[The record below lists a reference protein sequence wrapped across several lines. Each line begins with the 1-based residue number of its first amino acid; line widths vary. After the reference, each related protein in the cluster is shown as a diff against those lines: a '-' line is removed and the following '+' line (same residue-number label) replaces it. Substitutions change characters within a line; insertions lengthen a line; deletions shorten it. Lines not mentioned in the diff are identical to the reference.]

1 MAQQIINIGPAPNDG
16 LGDPIRTAFAKT
28 NNNFSQLYSIA
39 QSSPPPTLVGS
50 VGDFAGMYAYSGLY
64 FYYCFA
70 PYDGTSVIWAKISN
84 SGNVVATSIINGT
97 SNVSI
102 ASANSNVSVSVN
114 GTSNVAIFSTAGLL
128 VSGIVSAAG
137 NVRGANINTAGGVSA
152 AGNITGNYIL
162 GNGSQLTGLPATYGN
177 SNVAA
182 YLPTYSGNLYPTAV
196 YTDNYLYA
204 NGVPFS
210 GSGGGNYTNA
220 NVAAYLPT
228 YSGNLGGTLTTGPQ
242 TNITTVGN
250 LSGLTVNGLNS
261 VTISPS
267 ANNVVISPTFGGV
280 VTVSPAGTG
289 SIDNMIIGGNTPES
303 GSFTT
308 VSASGNITTA
318 SYFKGDGSQLTNL
331 PVGNYSNA
339 DVAAYLTTYTGN
351 LTAGNISTAGT
362 VAGNVTGNVT
372 GVVDGQLYGLV
383 DGVNT
388 IYGTWD
394 FGYITANTY
403 SNPIQWIFAVT
414 PAGNI
419 DMGNI
424 TAPTPLSIDIG
435 TIF

>member
-1 MAQQIINIGPAPNDG
+1 
-16 LGDPIRTAFAKT
+16 
-28 NNNFSQLYSIA
+28 
-39 QSSPPPTLVGS
+39 
-50 VGDFAGMYAYSGLY
+50 
-64 FYYCFA
+64 
-70 PYDGTSVIWAKISN
+70 
-84 SGNVVATSIINGT
+84 
-97 SNVSI
+97 
-102 ASANSNVSVSVN
+102 
-114 GTSNVAIFSTAGLL
+114 
-128 VSGIVSAAG
+128 
-137 NVRGANINTAGGVSA
+137 
-152 AGNITGNYIL
+152 
-162 GNGSQLTGLPATYGN
+162 
-177 SNVAA
+177 
-182 YLPTYSGNLYPTAV
+182 
-196 YTDNYLYA
+196 
-204 NGVPFS
+204 
-210 GSGGGNYTNA
+210 
-220 NVAAYLPT
+220 
-228 YSGNLGGTLTTGPQ
+228 
-242 TNITTVGN
+242 

-331 PVGNYSNA
+331 PVSNYSNA